1 MTRLSPLHPVLS
13 KLIACAGIFLSLTA
27 ARVADAGDP
36 APPPPPAAMPVDVHV
51 NLPPPPHR
59 FATIEWNPLS
69 LFVDRLSL
77 TAVIVPGDH
86 HALVLTPF
94 YTWATTAEFSTG
106 LNADGTPLLDSMGN
120 AYELNVPPQH
130 FNGFGGEIGY
140 RYYLAEGG
148 PRGFFGGASV
158 ILAAMTAKAYNG
170 SETSFGDLGLA
181 LDAGYEALIA
191 DTIAVSLGGGA
202 QYTLVGPFG
211 GPSIPPQ
218 QLPASI
224 VANQRLY
231 PRVLL
236 SFGYAF

>member
-1 MTRLSPLHPVLS
+1 MTRPSRPRRLLS
-13 KLIACAGIFLSLTA
+13 KLIPCAGILVAATA
-27 ARVADAGDP
+27 SRAAEADD
-36 APPPPPAAMPVDVHV
+36 PPPPSSTPVDVHV
-51 NLPPPPHR
+51 NLAPPPHR
-59 FATIEWNPLS
+59 FATLEWNPLS
-69 LFVDRLSL
+69 LFIDRFSL

-94 YTWATTAEFSTG
+94 YTWANTAEYSTA
-106 LNADGTPLLDSMGN
+106 LNADGSMLT
-120 AYELNVPPQH
+120 YELNVPPQH

-140 RYYLAEGG
+140 RYYVAEGG

-158 ILAAMTAKAYNG
+158 LLADITAKAYNG

-181 LDAGYEALIA
+181 LDVGYEAIIA
-191 DTIAVSLGGGA
+191 DTIAISLGGGA

-224 VANQRLY
+224 IANQRIY
-231 PRVLL
+231 PRLLL